1 MRRQAER
8 RRTCRTGM
16 EQWRTVEMGVADG
29 ARPDRRQRH
38 QMREVQRVDQGLPDV
53 RVNLPWQRRQPR
65 LDRID
70 ALSYCREA
78 EPVNAPIAPPTTVF
92 QPGAI
97 PLPPSASGRPSW
109 RDS

>member
-1 MRRQAER
+1 
-8 RRTCRTGM
+8 M
-16 EQWRTVEMGVADG
+16 EQWRTVEMCVADG

-70 ALSYCREA
+70 AFSYRREA
-78 EPVNAPIAPPTTVF
+78 EPVDDLLAPPDLVF
-92 QPGAI
+92 DPGAI
-97 PLPPSASGRPSW
+97 PIAARDCRGLVAAKIVKAS
-109 RDS
+109 